1 MANINDEGFLELSGI
16 HNTSYKESLNA
27 EKFNILAGM
36 TPLSLRVLNQA
47 CHRIHVAAGVE
58 VMHAGDTPHDLY
70 FIEKGR
76 VNIGKV
82 SGSEQHNVAQLN
94 AGDFY
99 GEYGALRGKTRF
111 ASVFTAEPSE
121 IIRVDL
127 TAVQQV
133 FEADGEFRAR
143 LYAIMQER
151 MLNSFLFG
159 HPVFSNMPKATREVL
174 ARELDIVELERGE
187 TLFNEGDSAEK
198 YYLILSGEAEL
209 ILNINDEVTMIEVR
223 RENAAL
229 GEVRVNSGKAYAHG
243 IYGASSLDLLALDNE
258 GMRNIKKTYPEA
270 LPLLNKFFSQ
280 SAKNTASILERAKK
294 A

>member
-1 MANINDEGFLELSGI
+1 MANINDQGFLELSGI
-16 HNTSYKESLNA
+16 HNTTYKETLNA

-82 SGSEQHNVAQLN
+82 TGGEQQNVAQLK

-111 ASVFTAEPSE
+111 ASVYTAEPSE

-127 TAVQQV
+127 NAVQQV
-133 FEADGEFRAR
+133 FDADIEFRAR
-143 LYAIMQER
+143 VYAIMQER

-159 HPVFSNMPKATREVL
+159 HPVFSKISASTRELL
-174 ARELDIVELERGE
+174 ARELTLVELDRGE
-187 TLFNEGDSAEK
+187 ILFKEGEVAEK

-209 ILNINDEVTMIEVR
+209 TLNINDAATMIEVR

-229 GEVRVNSGKAYAHG
+229 GEVRLNKGELYAHG
-243 IYGASSLDLLALDNE
+243 IYAASSLDLLLLDKE
-258 GMRNIKKTYPEA
+258 GMQSIKKIYPEA
-270 LPLLNKFFSQ
+270 LPLLNDFFSQ
-280 SAKNTASILERAKK
+280 SAKNTAAILGKVK
-294 A
+294 AA